1 MYKIAICEDDKDYI
15 EYLKQIIQKTDV
27 IEEELLIYDFYSGE
41 QFCLHPD
48 CDFDLVILDM
58 QMGEMDGYE
67 TAMKMRALGHNFLL
81 VFCSGVV
88 QPFPLSFKASPY
100 RYLLKEFTE
109 EEMISE
115 MAEVLLEMKAKKQN
129 PFIIGRAK
137 TKEKIRIYP
146 ESVSYIS
153 KFKDHSIIHL
163 TGKLA
168 QSRSG
173 EILRSSMKLNEIHK
187 IFNENC
193 GFVRAHNSY
202 IINMSCI
209 VSIESHYIK
218 LTTGEYLSFSRA
230 RASEF
235 KEVFARFVAA
245 KY

>member
-1 MYKIAICEDDKDYI
+1 
-15 EYLKQIIQKTDV
+15 
-27 IEEELLIYDFYSGE
+27 
-41 QFCLHPD
+41 
-48 CDFDLVILDM
+48 
-58 QMGEMDGYE
+58 
-67 TAMKMRALGHNFLL
+67 
-81 VFCSGVV
+81 
-88 QPFPLSFKASPY
+88 
-100 RYLLKEFTE
+100 
-109 EEMISE
+109 

-218 LTTGEYLSFSRA
+218 LTTGEYLSFL
-230 RASEF
+230 
-235 KEVFARFVAA
+235 
-245 KY
+245 